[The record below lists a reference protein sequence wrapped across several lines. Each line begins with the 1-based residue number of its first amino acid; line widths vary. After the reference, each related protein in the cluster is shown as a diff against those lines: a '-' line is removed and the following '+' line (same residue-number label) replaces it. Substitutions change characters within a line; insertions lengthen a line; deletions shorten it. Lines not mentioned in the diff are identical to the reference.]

1 VLSKKPAAED
11 TPKGHAE
18 HNLLHRLD
26 SVHEPLAH
34 PPREAQEIHVRRGDS
49 VRNKVSTFRE
59 PWRRRLFHA
68 GRAARVRSECA
79 ADRSRLSP
87 RRDASRSASRRARSE
102 RGLTARDPRGR
113 AEWPSACRSALG
125 CISVG
130 TPSAPHRSRAE
141 ASGCARVASH
151 VLGPADRLA
160 VRVAEMP
167 RFSGRDDPAD
177 ELAVDVL
184 APSAGGTPSA
194 AHEPGGDGRCPRPAA
209 PAVVRRGVLL
219 TVIVDGSL
227 AARAAEALIRGPGHE
242 LASAAGAV
250 ALTIRDLSRHP
261 RSPAESASF
270 RSSILSF
277 AAASGTSP
285 RTSAMNRS
293 ASSRRLYLVLARS
306 ATTPPPA
313 VPA

>member
-1 VLSKKPAAED
+1 MLSKKPAAED

-26 SVHEPLAH
+26 SVHESLAH
-34 PPREAQEIHVRRGDS
+34 PPREAQAIHVRRGDS

-68 GRAARVRSECA
+68 GRAARARSECA

-87 RRDASRSASRRARSE
+87 RRDASRCRRAHGE

-113 AEWPSACRSALG
+113 AEGPSACRSALR

-130 TPSAPHRSRAE
+130 TPSAPDRSRAE
-141 ASGCARVASH
+141 ASKGARVASH

-177 ELAVDVL
+177 ALAVDVL
-184 APSAGGTPSA
+184 APSAGGTSSA

-209 PAVVRRGVLL
+209 PAVVRRGALL

-242 LASAAGAV
+242 LASAAVAV